1 MAHAT
6 NFAAARIVSEHAG
19 PSPEG
24 GRPSRLLAMRGI
36 QKSFGTTRAVQDIDL
51 EVRASEIV
59 ALMGGNGAGKS
70 TLMKIVGGLVVP
82 DGGRIELLGELC
94 R

>member
-1 MAHAT
+1 
-6 NFAAARIVSEHAG
+6 
-19 PSPEG
+19 
-24 GRPSRLLAMRGI
+24 MRGI

-82 DGGRIELLGELC
+82 DVGRVELLGGSVGDDGPRRGDGSRSTIRAPRIIALSNM
-94 R
+94 